1 MSNDNAT
8 VLIDAKEEYNKQLIS
23 AFKDNIFTDM
33 KHVYKEAENMCF
45 QENNPENVLML
56 FQDFLS
62 KIPKWNMSRI
72 NKSFNKVRNKCDYID
87 DLIKIIYITH
97 IKILTIVSKGKAN
110 KKINIKIPTGN
121 SFYHLCLI
129 DVARELW
136 KSPYL
141 LSHHLSKYEY
151 QKHIREL
158 EKIIADTILETIRKQ
173 LPIKTILQDYL
184 DTDNDLLNNNDN
196 SNDNNSNDS
205 NDSNDN
211 NLNDNN
217 SNNFGRTSIK
227 DMIEQDLYNKNNNLK
242 REIQNELKN
251 ELNPSQSKEQFRK
264 IMKKQKNIKP
274 NKLKKLYD
282 SKNIQRNVFN
292 KKSNKLKSLLN
303 RNAQLMSRNN
313 EEENNLQNEEP
324 EVKPEVEPE
333 VKPEIQLEPE
343 PEVKPEVKPEPE
355 PEVKPEKNQNQNQS
369 QNQNK
374 SQNQNQNQNQE
385 QEPEPEPEPELEQE
399 TRLDNNQEVQKE
411 KELENNNTLQEINND
426 DLQNIVSDIENKSN
440 NNDNNNNNNEIMLN
454 NQFSKHT
461 KNNNKSNLNIDSLDN
476 LDFELEDDDMEDVN
490 LREIQKQRNEILKLK
505 ENKKKNNFT
514 FFNDAPMF

>member
-23 AFKDNIFTDM
+23 IFKDNIFTDM
-33 KHVYKEAENMCF
+33 KNVYKEAENMCF

-62 KIPKWNMSRI
+62 KIPKWNMGKI
-72 NKSFNKVRNKCDYID
+72 NKSFNKIRKKCDYID

-97 IKILTIVSKGKAN
+97 IKILTIVNKGKSN
-110 KKINIKIPTGN
+110 KKINIKVPTGN

-136 KSPYL
+136 KAPYL

-158 EKIIADTILETIRKQ
+158 EKIIADTILETVRNQ

-196 SNDNNSNDS
+196 SNDNNSNNS
-205 NDSNDN
+205 
-211 NLNDNN
+211 NDNN
-217 SNNFGRTSIK
+217 SNSVGKTSIK

-242 REIQNELKN
+242 REIQNELKS

-264 IMKKQKNIKP
+264 MMKKQKNIKP

-303 RNAQLMSRNN
+303 RNAQLMSGINDKEEDNKELEEEQNN
-313 EEENNLQNEEP
+313 EKEQNNKEDKSLL
-324 EVKPEVEPE
+324 KP
-333 VKPEIQLEPE
+333 
-343 PEVKPEVKPEPE
+343 
-355 PEVKPEKNQNQNQS
+355 
-369 QNQNK
+369 
-374 SQNQNQNQNQE
+374 
-385 QEPEPEPEPELEQE
+385 EPEPEPEPEPQPEPELEPEPVPEPELEAEPEPELEAEPEPVPEPESEPELEPELEPEQN
-399 TRLDNNQEVQKE
+399 LDNNQEIKTE

-440 NNDNNNNNNEIMLN
+440 NNNNDNNDNNEIMLDN
-454 NQFSKHT
+454 EFN
-461 KNNNKSNLNIDSLDN
+461 KNMKNHNKLNLNVDSLDN

-490 LREIQKQRNEILKLK
+490 LREIQKQRNEIIKLK
-505 ENKKKNNFT
+505 QKKKKNNFT